1 MSNPF
6 DTTLAKGGF
15 AMRVSVESWHCLISR
30 IALELDHS
38 IDCLSWC
45 MLPLHDSLDGYLVTY
60 SVRFE
65 EEDVDSRNRFKGRH
79 EHCVQAFHGPVEDER
94 RIAAS
99 RKTLLRVLAA

>member
-45 MLPLHDSLDGYLVTY
+45 MLPLHDNLDGYLVNY

-65 EEDVDSRNRFKGRH
+65 EEDVDSRNRLKVVMNSSQG
-79 EHCVQAFHGPVEDER
+79 QL
-94 RIAAS
+94 I
-99 RKTLLRVLAA
+99 LLAQVPSCG